1 MLILSTKLKN
11 AINKQCGDMPLQ
23 FTLKNITI
31 NGAKRGCS
39 GFVRNLD
46 NNTVV
51 YVDTEEPCLS
61 NLHYMYRYAD
71 HEKDW
76 TGYRNRWADTL
87 DALVYSVC
95 RLLKSTPQEQNDRR
109 V

>member
-1 MLILSTKLKN
+1 MLILTTKLKN
-11 AINKQCGDMPLQ
+11 ALNKQGGDMPLQ

-31 NGAKRGCS
+31 NGVKRGCS

-51 YVDTEEPCLS
+51 YIDTEEPCLS

-71 HEKDW
+71 HEKDY
-76 TGYRNRWADTL
+76 TGYRNRWADSL
-87 DALVYSVC
+87 DELVKATID
-95 RLLKSTPQEQNDRR
+95 LLKKSPQMVNDRR
-109 V
+109 I

>member
-1 MLILSTKLKN
+1 MLILTTKLKN
-11 AINKQCGDMPLQ
+11 AINKQGGDMPLQ

-51 YVDTEEPCLS
+51 YINTEEPCLS

-71 HEKDW
+71 HEKDY
-76 TGYRNRWADTL
+76 TGYHNRWANSL
-87 DALVYSVC
+87 DELAKAIIN
-95 RLLKSTPQEQNDRR
+95 LLKSTPQNDWRI
-109 V
+109 